1 MAQKSS
7 FVRPVSS
14 SYRDG
19 SSSHQEISEMSLIQ
33 LINPPALYD
42 PVPNG
47 YSHVALAQGDTLRL
61 VLASGQG
68 GEDREGRLP
77 PTFGEQLR
85 QALDNMLAALAA
97 AGATAQDVARTLVLV
112 VDHDEEKLHLLG
124 AEFDRVWGS
133 ALKPACTLVPVP
145 RLALDGMLI
154 EIEATAVQRAP
165 AAAR

>member
-1 MAQKSS
+1 M
-7 FVRPVSS
+7 
-14 SYRDG
+14 
-19 SSSHQEISEMSLIQ
+19 
-33 LINPPALYD
+33 
-42 PVPNG
+42 
-47 YSHVALAQGDTLRL
+47 
-61 VLASGQG
+61 LASGQG
-68 GEDREGRLP
+68 GEDREGQLP
-77 PTFGEQLR
+77 PTFREQLR

-124 AEFDRVWGS
+124 AEFDRIWGS

-154 EIEATAVQRAP
+154 EIEATAIQRAP

>member
-1 MAQKSS
+1 MS
-7 FVRPVSS
+7 F
-14 SYRDG
+14 
-19 SSSHQEISEMSLIQ
+19 IQ

-47 YSHVALAQGDTLRL
+47 YSHVALAEGGGLRL

-77 PTFGEQLR
+77 PDFRAQLR
-85 QALDNMLAALAA
+85 QAIDNMLAALEA
-97 AGATAQDVARTLVLV
+97 AGATPRDVARTLVMV

-124 AEFDRVWGS
+124 AEFDRVWGA

-154 EIEATAVQRAP
+154 EIEATAVQRTPAP
-165 AAAR
+165 AR

>member
-1 MAQKSS
+1 
-7 FVRPVSS
+7 
-14 SYRDG
+14 
-19 SSSHQEISEMSLIQ
+19 MSLIQ

-47 YSHVALAQGDTLRL
+47 YSHVAVAEGETLRL

-77 PTFGEQLR
+77 PSFREQLR
-85 QALDNMLAALAA
+85 QAIDNMLAALVA
-97 AGATAQDVARTLVLV
+97 AGVAPSDVARTLVLV
-112 VDHDEEKLHLLG
+112 VDHSEEKLHWLG

-154 EIEATAVQRAP
+154 EIEATAVQRRP
-165 AAAR
+165 ATA

>member
-1 MAQKSS
+1 
-7 FVRPVSS
+7 
-14 SYRDG
+14 
-19 SSSHQEISEMSLIQ
+19 MSLIQ

-42 PVPNG
+42 PVSNG

-124 AEFDRVWGS
+124 A
-133 ALKPACTLVPVP
+133 
-145 RLALDGMLI
+145 
-154 EIEATAVQRAP
+154 
-165 AAAR
+165 